1 MKLRLIKFSNVK
13 STNDEAIKKIKS
25 KKVHAGIVYSYS
37 QTKGRGTMG
46 KKWISFNGNFFI
58 TIFFELKKNMPN
70 SKEFS
75 VLNPLILKKLLSKY
89 TNLNIKIKK
98 PNDLLINNNKVCGI
112 LQETLKIEKKLFLV
126 IGVGVNTIISPKSE
140 NIKAISLKE
149 SSKAMIKN
157 LDILENLKGEYE
169 KIFFNYKLNK
179 CFL

>member
-25 KKVHAGIVYSYS
+25 MKIHAGIVYSYS

-70 SKEFS
+70 FKEFS
-75 VLNPLILKKLLSKY
+75 VLNPLILKKLLSRY

-98 PNDLLINNNKVCGI
+98 PNDLLINNKKYVEFYKKHI
-112 LQETLKIEKKLFLV
+112 KLKKDYF
-126 IGVGVNTIISPKSE
+126 
-140 NIKAISLKE
+140 
-149 SSKAMIKN
+149 
-157 LDILENLKGEYE
+157 
-169 KIFFNYKLNK
+169 
-179 CFL
+179 

>member
-1 MKLRLIKFSNVK
+1 MKLKLIKFSNVK

-70 SKEFS
+70 FKEFS
-75 VLNPLILKKLLSKY
+75 VLNPLILKKLLSRY

-98 PNDLLINNNKVCGI
+98 PNELLINNNKVCGI

-126 IGVGVNTIISPKSE
+126 IGVGVNTIISPKSK
-140 NIKAISLKE
+140 NIKGISLKE
-149 SSKAMIKN
+149 TSKVMVKN
-157 LDILENLKGEYE
+157 LDILENLKDEYE
-169 KIFFNYKLNK
+169 KIFLNYKLNK
-179 CFL
+179 CIL

>member
-1 MKLRLIKFSNVK
+1 MKLRLIKFCNVK

-70 SKEFS
+70 FKEFS
-75 VLNPLILKKLLSKY
+75 VLNPLILKKLLSRY

-149 SSKAMIKN
+149 SSKVMIKN
-157 LDILENLKGEYE
+157 LDILENLKDEYE
-169 KIFFNYKLNK
+169 KIFLNYKLNK

>member
-70 SKEFS
+70 FKEFS
-75 VLNPLILKKLLSKY
+75 VLNPLILKKLLSRY

-112 LQETLKIEKKLFLV
+112 LQETLKIEKKIFLV
-126 IGVGVNTIISPKSE
+126 IGVGVNTIISPRSE

-149 SSKAMIKN
+149 TSKVMVKN
-157 LDILENLKGEYE
+157 MDILENLKDEYE
-169 KIFFNYKLNK
+169 KIFLNYKLNK

>member
-1 MKLRLIKFSNVK
+1 MKLKLIEFSNVK

-25 KKVHAGIVYSYS
+25 KSIHAGIVYSYS

-75 VLNPLILKKLLSKY
+75 VLNPLILKKLLSRY

-98 PNDLLINNNKVCGI
+98 PNDLLINNNKFFC
-112 LQETLKIEKKLFLV
+112 LLFRKQYKFYRYL
-126 IGVGVNTIISPKSE
+126 
-140 NIKAISLKE
+140 
-149 SSKAMIKN
+149 
-157 LDILENLKGEYE
+157 
-169 KIFFNYKLNK
+169 FFRFN
-179 CFL
+179 FRI

>member
-1 MKLRLIKFSNVK
+1 MKIKLIKFKNVK

-70 SKEFS
+70 FKEFS
-75 VLNPLILKKLLSKY
+75 VLNPLILKKLLSRY

-149 SSKAMIKN
+149 SSKVMVKN
-157 LDILENLKGEYE
+157 LDILKNLKGEYE
-169 KIFFNYKLNK
+169 KIFFN
-179 CFL
+179 

>member
-1 MKLRLIKFSNVK
+1 MKLKLIKFSNVK

-46 KKWISFNGNFFI
+46 KKWISFNGNFFV

-70 SKEFS
+70 FKEFS
-75 VLNPLILKKLLSKY
+75 VLNPLILKKLLSRY

-112 LQETLKIEKKLFLV
+112 LQ
-126 IGVGVNTIISPKSE
+126 
-140 NIKAISLKE
+140 
-149 SSKAMIKN
+149 
-157 LDILENLKGEYE
+157 
-169 KIFFNYKLNK
+169 
-179 CFL
+179 

>member
-70 SKEFS
+70 FKEFS
-75 VLNPLILKKLLSKY
+75 VLNPLILKKLLSRY

-126 IGVGVNTIISPKSE
+126 IGVGVNTLISPKSK

-149 SSKAMIKN
+149 SSKVIVKN
-157 LDILENLKGEYE
+157 LDILENLKDEYE
-169 KIFFNYKLNK
+169 KIFLNYKLNK

>member
-25 KKVHAGIVYSYS
+25 KKIHAGIVYSYS

-46 KKWISFNGNFFI
+46 KKWISFNGNLFI

-70 SKEFS
+70 FKEFS

-126 IGVGVNTIISPKSE
+126 IGVGVNTIISPKSK

-149 SSKAMIKN
+149 SSKVMIKN
-157 LDILENLKGEYE
+157 YGYSK
-169 KIFFNYKLNK
+169 KFKR
-179 CFL
+179 